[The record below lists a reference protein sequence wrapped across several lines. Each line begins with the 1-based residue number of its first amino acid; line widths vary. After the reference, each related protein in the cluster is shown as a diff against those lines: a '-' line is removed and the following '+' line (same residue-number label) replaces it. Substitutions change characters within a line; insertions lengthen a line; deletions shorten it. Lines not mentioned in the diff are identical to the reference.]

1 MSIVNKRQAIVKD
14 DKKDYLKFEKNTSS
28 KLVAGV
34 VEDLT
39 NFLNDTVKEQEE
51 EEKRL
56 KQIQEEEEKRAKL
69 AEEAKKNF
77 DIDGDAEWSN
87 LGVQTIGNDK
97 IELFRS
103 NDSEMSL
110 DYVLNYAKNGK
121 MTFPFANHNITKDQL
136 EAFISLYEPK
146 KNIENALFVLND
158 LGYALSYFKLGE
170 ETDDDG
176 FLYNQNDFNIKK
188 GYWILSRKQSIASRG
203 LRIPGT
209 GLFKFLKKLII
220 H

>member
-1 MSIVNKRQAIVKD
+1 MSIVNKRQAIVED
-14 DKKDYLKFEKNTSS
+14 DKKEYLKFEQNTSS
-28 KLVAGV
+28 KLVVGV

-39 NFLNDTVKEQEE
+39 NFLNETLDEQEK

-56 KQIQEEEEKRAKL
+56 KQKQEQQIEA
-69 AEEAKKNF
+69 AEAKKNF
-77 DIDGDAEWSN
+77 NIDKDVEWDK
-87 LGVQTIGNDK
+87 LGVQTIGSEK

-110 DYVLNYAKNGK
+110 DYVLNYAKKGNL
-121 MTFPFANHNITKDQL
+121 TFPFDNHNITKDQL
-136 EAFISLYEPK
+136 EAFISSYGPK

-158 LGYALSYFKLGE
+158 LGYALSYFKLVE

-176 FLYNQNDFNIKK
+176 FVYNQNDFNIKK
-188 GYWILSRKQSIASRG
+188 GNWIVSRKQAIATRG